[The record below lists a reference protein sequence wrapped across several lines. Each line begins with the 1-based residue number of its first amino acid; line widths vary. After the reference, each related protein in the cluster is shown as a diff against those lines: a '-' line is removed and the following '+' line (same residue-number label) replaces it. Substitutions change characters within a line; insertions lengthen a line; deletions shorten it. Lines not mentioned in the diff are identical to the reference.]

1 MARRGSSTPAR
12 AASSTAWSSRAAC
25 RRPESASRWTVGA
38 GSLDNAFIERLW
50 RSLKCEA
57 VYLREIAD
65 GFVARCVI
73 GEWIGFY
80 NAERPYVALG
90 RLTPAEAYR
99 GETPVDMTDTRA
111 PHVAH
116 ILTGATAATGRS
128 DSRGFWR
135 PELQPE
141 FTLAEPLG

>member
-1 MARRGSSTPAR
+1 M
-12 AASSTAWSSRAAC
+12 
-25 RRPESASRWTVGA
+25 
-38 GSLDNAFIERLW
+38 DNAFIERLW

-99 GETPVDMTDTRA
+99 GRDACGYDGHACSARC
-111 PHVAH
+111 PHPH
-116 ILTGATAATGRS
+116 RRNGSNGKIGFKGILAA
-128 DSRGFWR
+128 
-135 PELQPE
+135 
-141 FTLAEPLG
+141 